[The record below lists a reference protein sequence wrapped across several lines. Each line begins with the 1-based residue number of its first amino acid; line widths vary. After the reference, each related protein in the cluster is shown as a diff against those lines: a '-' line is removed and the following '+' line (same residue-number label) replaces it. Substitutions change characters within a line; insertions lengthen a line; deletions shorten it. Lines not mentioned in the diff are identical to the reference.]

1 VSNVATSDRPVP
13 DILVRRHDDY
23 VHIVVETVL
32 VDRRFMDDLID
43 VLDRAF
49 PDFPFRSYRL
59 LLEIGG
65 ASETKLDLIAALEV
79 WYRAAEKGLEQVRI
93 AYVVRSRP
101 VHPIAKLIETVS
113 QARHVRLRFF
123 GDSDAALEWLRA
135 A

>member
-1 VSNVATSDRPVP
+1 MSNVATSDRPVP

-59 LLEIGG
+59 LLEVG
-65 ASETKLDLIAALEV
+65 ASETKLDLIAAFEV
-79 WYRAAEKGLEQVRI
+79 WHRAAEKGLEQVRI
-93 AYVVRSRP
+93 AYVVRGRP
-101 VHPIAKLIETVS
+101 VDPIAKLIETVS